1 MNISQIE
8 ITNNMLTNTSDG
20 ENSPYPIVFRNLC
33 ENYIQESVRH
43 GKTRTF
49 HQILFVVD
57 GEGELICGGKSYPLF
72 RGCAF
77 FTQAAVPVEYKNN
90 GGLVSAFLTVTGETV
105 DALARTLSSDGF
117 AYFDN
122 VNLEKYISM
131 LRKIRHEFETDVD
144 QGRLSALS
152 YSFFVEFLSQRKSG
166 APEYLESAIK
176 YIEVNLSKKLTIEDI
191 ARNSCVSESKFSHG
205 FKKTYGVSVFEYI
218 IERRLRYTRNMLL
231 GPGRIMTKDV
241 AHASGFSDVGYF
253 CRAYKKRFGVTPS
266 EDGKP

>member
-1 MNISQIE
+1 MNISQNE
-8 ITNNMLTNTSDG
+8 KTNNMLTNTSDG

-33 ENYIQESVRH
+33 ENYIQESVRY
-43 GKTRTF
+43 GKSRTF

-105 DALARTLSSDGF
+105 DALAKSLSSEGF
-117 AYFDN
+117 LYLDN
-122 VNLEKYISM
+122 VNPEKYLSM
-131 LRKIRHEFETDVD
+131 LRKMRHEFETDMN

-166 APEYLESAIK
+166 APEYLESAVK
-176 YIEVNLSKKLTIEDI
+176 YIEGNISAKLTMDDI
-191 ARNSCVSESKFSHG
+191 ARHACVSVSKLSHG

-218 IERRLRYTRNMLL
+218 VEIRLRYARNLIL
-231 GPGRIMTKDV
+231 SPGRIMTKDV

-253 CRAYKKRFGVTPS
+253 CRAYKQRFGVTPG
-266 EDGKP
+266 EDGK